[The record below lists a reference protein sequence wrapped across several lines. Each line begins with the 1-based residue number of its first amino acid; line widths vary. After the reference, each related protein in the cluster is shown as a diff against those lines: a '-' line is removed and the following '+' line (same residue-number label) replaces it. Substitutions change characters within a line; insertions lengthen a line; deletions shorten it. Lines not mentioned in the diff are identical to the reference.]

1 MKFFFSFLFFVCG
14 YSAYSQNIIVHE
26 DLLRQLQKNSAYQ
39 TGAHSIYD
47 SSLSSVQKSK
57 QAVTEA
63 KTTLLYVQDKIYTNL
78 TNVNSGIKNVKTVE
92 YITKYTADIL
102 NNMSKAATLSAG
114 HPYLMQIEF
123 KYADVI
129 YTRLASLTE
138 YVKNVIMKSDEND
151 LMHPTDRDAFLYKV
165 YREILVLNAMTENLC
180 HNLQV
185 WTLQDAVKHIVPY
198 DRYLNQDK
206 MAITRIMAN
215 LKF

>member
-1 MKFFFSFLFFVCG
+1 MKIIFSFIFFFFE
-14 YSAYSQNIIVHE
+14 YSASSQNIVVHQ
-26 DLLRQLQKNSAYQ
+26 DLLQQLLKNSAYQ

-78 TNVNSGIKNVKTVE
+78 TNVSSGIKNVKTVE
-92 YITKYTADIL
+92 YITKYSAEVL
-102 NNMSKAATLSAG
+102 KNMSKAATLSAG
-114 HPYLMQIEF
+114 HPYLVQIEF

-129 YTRLASLTE
+129 YTRLASLTA
-138 YVKNVIMKSDEND
+138 YVKDVVMKSDEKS

-185 WTLQDAVKHIVPY
+185 WTLQDAANNIVPY
-198 DRYLNQDK
+198 DRYLNRDK
-206 MAITRIMAN
+206 MAITQIMAN